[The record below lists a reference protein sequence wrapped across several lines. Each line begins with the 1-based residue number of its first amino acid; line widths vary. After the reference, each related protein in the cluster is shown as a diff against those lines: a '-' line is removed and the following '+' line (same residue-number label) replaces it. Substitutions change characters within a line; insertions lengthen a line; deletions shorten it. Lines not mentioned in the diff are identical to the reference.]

1 MPPKKPSMPRVKR
14 KGARGNIR
22 PLKSWFQTDLQK
34 ARKKNPEFYLA
45 DFYYVRMLER
55 NILTIKGKTFGLHH
69 CILSKPDTDTLPL
82 EKGNIFAYLLVE
94 ALRKYAKSEWDWL
107 NQEPGQFS
115 RELRQIAQQL
125 QGWQTVWFEDD
136 GRLAKT
142 LQDAAARAEKKW
154 NEGNAIEQA
163 FFYARRR
170 LIRDIRLLVDEF
182 LPLPKRKK
190 SAVINRLCAA
200 LLVVFN
206 IRTSSDQDE
215 KKLLQTVRQD
225 RQRNE
230 ASIRGVDK
238 VLRLPRKNKIA
249 ILERYPHGNAAQ
261 NPCPDSRPPL
271 PPHRIYT
278 TPPGFLVSWPPL
290 LDPTDYN
297 LPDLCD
303 IY

>member
-1 MPPKKPSMPRVKR
+1 MPRVKR

-142 LQDAAARAEKKW
+142 LQDAAARAEKQW
-154 NEGNAIEQA
+154 TEGNAIEQA
-163 FFYARRR
+163 FLYARRR
-170 LIRDIRLLVDEF
+170 LIRDIRLRVGAII
-182 LPLPKRKK
+182 PL
-190 SAVINRLCAA
+190 SARNNSALTNRLCANLFSA
-200 LLVVFN
+200 FSIKTHPDQGYQQLLRLVW
-206 IRTSSDQDE
+206 
-215 KKLLQTVRQD
+215 KD
-225 RQRNE
+225 RQRHD
-230 ASIRGVDK
+230 ASFGGWDDM
-238 VLRLPRKNKIA
+238 LRQTLQHTMS
-249 ILERYPHGNAAQ
+249 ILQHYIHGNVAFHPFPASQ
-261 NPCPDSRPPL
+261 PALPSFRISPL
-271 PPHRIYT
+271 PQE
-278 TPPGFLVSWPPL
+278 LVQNYSSLPYLSPS
-290 LDPTDYN
+290 DYN
-297 LPDLCD
+297 PPDLLNR
-303 IY
+303 Y